1 MYELTLGRIAENV
14 QGELKSSQEAGTMQ
28 PCGASIDTRT
38 LKAGELF
45 FAFKGEKTDGHDYL
59 QQAREKGAIG
69 AVVSYL
75 PDNLNIDG
83 FPVII
88 VQDVK
93 KAIQQTALAMRRI
106 FGGPVIAVTGSTGKT
121 STKDMIWSILSEKGP
136 VLRNIGNYNNELGL
150 PLTLLALERKHWAIV
165 LEMGMRGL
173 GEIDFLA
180 CLSEPNYGIIT
191 NVGHTHMELLGSR
204 EHIAQAKA
212 ELLSHIPNS
221 GAVFLNKEDRKLL
234 KPWLSNIRSKVYW
247 ISQETNADICAR
259 DIREIW
265 SQDGQPSIF
274 FSVYTRSGKE
284 CSVNLPVAG
293 RHNVSNAL
301 LAVGISIQLGLGWE
315 AVSKGLQKL
324 KLTSMRLEL
333 QNIAERNI
341 LLINDAYNANP
352 SSMTAALEVLSSRT
366 SAGRRSIAVLGD
378 MYELGDYEEE
388 GHKLVGKKAKE
399 IKPAYLITVG
409 SKARLIAEG
418 ALQAGLSKEKI
429 RVCTNNLEA
438 LDFLK
443 TIIQPEDVILIK
455 GSRGVKME
463 VIANGLLSY

>member
-1 MYELTLGRIAENV
+1 MYELTLGKIAETV

-45 FAFKGEKTDGHDYL
+45 FAFKGDKTDGHDYL
-59 QQAREKGAIG
+59 QQAREKGAVG
-69 AVVSYL
+69 AVISYL
-75 PDNLNIDG
+75 PESFNTDG

-88 VQDVK
+88 VKDVK

-106 FGGPVIAVTGSTGKT
+106 FTGPVIAVTGSTGKT
-121 STKDMIWSILSEKGP
+121 STKDMVWSILSEKGP

-150 PLTLLALERKHWAIV
+150 PLTLLALERKHWAVV

-191 NVGHTHMELLGSR
+191 NVGHTHMELLGNQKN
-204 EHIAQAKA
+204 IAQAKA
-212 ELLSHIPNS
+212 ELLSHIPYS
-221 GAVFLNKEDRKLL
+221 GAVFLNKEDKMLL

-247 ISQETNADICAR
+247 ISRETKADIWVR
-259 DIREIW
+259 DIKEIW
-265 SQDGQPSIF
+265 SQDGQPSIA
-274 FSVYTRSGKE
+274 FSVYTHSGKE
-284 CSVNLPVAG
+284 CSVVLPVPG

-301 LAVGISIQLGLGWE
+301 LAAGISRQLGLGWE
-315 AVSKGLQKL
+315 AVTAGLQKL

-352 SSMTAALEVLSSRT
+352 SSMIAALEVLRSRT
-366 SAGRRSIAVLGD
+366 AAGRRAIAVLGD

-388 GHKLVGKKAKE
+388 GHKLVGNKAKGIE
-399 IKPAYLITVG
+399 PAYLITVG
-409 SKARLIAEG
+409 NKARFIAEG
-418 ALQAGLSKEKI
+418 AFQAGMDKEKI
-429 RVCTNNLEA
+429 HVCNNNLEA
-438 LDFLK
+438 LEVLK
-443 TIIQPEDVILIK
+443 KIIQPEDVILIK
-455 GSRGVKME
+455 GSRGLKME
-463 VIANGLLSY
+463 VIANGLLS